1 MNEFDALGLSENL
14 LKAIK
19 ELGFENPTPIQ
30 QKSIP
35 LLLSTDTDLV
45 GLAQTGTG
53 KTAAFGLPMC
63 HKTDFSRNSVQGL
76 IICPTRELCLQ
87 IASDLAKFLAYTP
100 VARVV
105 SIYGGASIE
114 NQTREIQRGAHII
127 VATPGRMVDMINR
140 GRVRLSEV
148 KYVVLDEADEMLNM
162 GFKEDLDIILGQ
174 TPEQKNT
181 WLFSATMPPEVSRI
195 ARNYMD
201 KPAEVTVGKQN
212 AGADNIEHQYYV
224 VQSRDRYACLKRIVD
239 YYPSIFGIVFC
250 RTRSE
255 TQEIADK
262 LMRDGYN
269 ADALHGDLSQ
279 AQRDHVMKRYRSRSL
294 QMLVATDVA
303 ARGIDV
309 NDVTHV
315 INYNLPDD
323 TENYTHRSGRT
334 ARAGKSGISIII
346 LNIREASRIREIER
360 IINKK
365 FTKKNVPTGPEIC
378 EKQLFH
384 LVKKIH
390 DTEVSDEEIS
400 DFLPPINEMLKDLS
414 REELIKRMVAT
425 DFNRFLDYYRDAHDL
440 NVESREKGVRER
452 REFDKREG
460 SPRENGR
467 REELNGRFFINLGE
481 MDGLSKSGLRDLI
494 ADNGGIS
501 AKDVGRIDLKNTF
514 SFFDVDPSLAK
525 TVYKNFYKKE
535 FNGRFI
541 KVQAAESGGG
551 GGGRSGGYSAKPERR
566 NSRRERFGR

>member
-63 HKTDFSRNSVQGL
+63 HKTDFSRNAVQGL

-100 VARVV
+100 GARVV

-174 TPEQKNT
+174 TPEEKNT
-181 WLFSATMPPEVSRI
+181 WLFSATMPPEVARI
-195 ARNYMD
+195 ARNYME

-212 AGADNIEHQYYV
+212 AGADNIEHHYYV

-279 AQRDHVMKRYRSRSL
+279 SQRDHVMKRYRSRSL

-525 TVYKNFYKKE
+525 IVYKNFYKKE

-551 GGGRSGGYSAKPERR
+551 GGRSGGYSAKPERR

>member
-1 MNEFDALGLSENL
+1 
-14 LKAIK
+14 
-19 ELGFENPTPIQ
+19 
-30 QKSIP
+30 
-35 LLLSTDTDLV
+35 
-45 GLAQTGTG
+45 
-53 KTAAFGLPMC
+53 
-63 HKTDFSRNSVQGL
+63 
-76 IICPTRELCLQ
+76 
-87 IASDLAKFLAYTP
+87 
-100 VARVV
+100 VV